1 MTLGYYDNFP
11 PNIHHIDSYVSAVSS
26 RQLQQRL
33 IQFFG
38 EVNRKE
44 FTFEEVAIPTV
55 PQGVV
60 IFEFGVAET
69 GGFNFLSEAEVKKVL
84 DFVSR
89 AQAQAQTLDF
99 FCAIRY
105 YKGGG
110 GKRRALKFDYYMLR
124 TVFGKGTFEVQVYQ
138 ERGPRYISPQEIAA
152 FLVTHLN
159 GASGRKVLKE
169 QIL

>member
-1 MTLGYYDNFP
+1 LTLGYYDNFP
-11 PNIHHIDSYVSAVSS
+11 PNIHHVESYVSTVSS
-26 RQLQQRL
+26 RQLQRRL

-38 EVNRKE
+38 DVNRKE

-69 GGFNFLSEAEVKKVL
+69 GDFNFLNEDEVKKVFDL
-84 DFVSR
+84 VSK
-89 AQAQAQTLDF
+89 AQVQTLDF
-99 FCAIRY
+99 FCSIRY

-110 GKRRALKFDYYMLR
+110 GKRTALKFDYYMLR
-124 TVFGKGTFEVQVYQ
+124 TVFGKGTFEVQVFH
-138 ERGPRYISPQEIAA
+138 ERGPRYVSPQEITA
-152 FLVTHLN
+152 FLVTNLN

-169 QIL
+169 QLL